1 MQLSDLR
8 CVRDLVQRYGVKAV
22 VYGGPGTGKTP
33 LLTTAPHPV
42 HAFAE
47 SAMLAIRT
55 STHPG
60 YMINTYSR
68 MKDYTLWACTS
79 QEAKQFHTKTFDS
92 ISQMAQIILDE
103 EKEMGHKDP
112 RKSYMNMGDKM
123 MQMMNWIYFAPD
135 MNAIMLAKETI
146 LEIDGKKMYR
156 PLFPGQAL
164 DAAIPHL
171 FDAFWRLEWFADQ
184 KGERHRVIRTRENFS
199 AFARDRSGNLAEL
212 EPPDLTYL
220 INKARQ

>member
-8 CVRDLVQRYGVKAV
+8 RVSDLVQRYGVKAV

-60 YMINTYSR
+60 YMIDTYAR
-68 MKDYTLWACTS
+68 MRDYTLWACTS

-92 ISQMAQIILDE
+92 ISQMPQIILDE
-103 EKEMGHKDP
+103 EKKKNKDP
-112 RKSYMNMGDKM
+112 RKSYGEMFDKM
-123 MQMMNWIYFAPD
+123 MEMMNWIFFAPD

-146 LEIDGKKMYR
+146 LEIDGKKQYR

-171 FDAFWRLEWFADQ
+171 FDAFWRLEWMQDQ
-184 KGERHRVIRTRENFS
+184 NGGRQRVIRTKENFA